1 MSKKDNSAHITS
13 HQQSGGITAQNV
25 NTGNGN
31 TQFSINNK
39 RTKEE
44 KSSSLKK
51 TVLIITGIATFLA
64 AIATI
69 LNYFDI
75 LPFTK

>member
-1 MSKKDNSAHITS
+1 MSKKDNSIHITS

-25 NTGNGN
+25 STGNGN
-31 TQFSINNK
+31 TQFNINK
-39 RTKEE
+39 GEKEK

-51 TVLIITGIATFLA
+51 TALIIAGIAAFIA

>member
-1 MSKKDNSAHITS
+1 MSKKDNSIHITS

-31 TQFSINNK
+31 TQFNLNNK
-39 RTKEE
+39 GTKEE
-44 KSSSLKK
+44 KSSNLKR
-51 TVLIITGIATFLA
+51 TVLIISGIVAFLA
-64 AIATI
+64 GIVTI